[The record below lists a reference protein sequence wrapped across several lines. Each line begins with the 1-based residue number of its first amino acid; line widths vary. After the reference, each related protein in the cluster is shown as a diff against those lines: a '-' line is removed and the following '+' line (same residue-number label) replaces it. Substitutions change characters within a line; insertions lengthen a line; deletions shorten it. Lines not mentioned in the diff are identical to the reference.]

1 VRLTRFALGAGVVV
15 VVAFMLL
22 VAIGMH
28 GAFTP
33 IIAILALGGL
43 IACGNLLYGKHS
55 HGAAATARVRP
66 AQEAQNRA
74 IDETQAQAR
83 LAREQARQQRQQARR
98 RRWSGG
104 ASGGGETHGGGMG
117 GMGGAGGGR

>member
-1 VRLTRFALGAGVVV
+1 MTLTRFALGAGVVV
-15 VVAFMLL
+15 VVVFMLL

-33 IIAILALGGL
+33 IIIILALGGL

-74 IDETQAQAR
+74 IDETQEQAR
-83 LAREQARQQRQQARR
+83 LAREQARSQRRQARR
-98 RRWSGG
+98 GRVGG
-104 ASGGGETHGGGMG
+104 VGRVGGEGGGDGGGD
-117 GMGGAGGGR
+117 GR

>member
-74 IDETQAQAR
+74 IDETQEQAR
-83 LAREQARQQRQQARR
+83 LAREQARQQRQQARHR
-98 RRWSGG
+98 
-104 ASGGGETHGGGMG
+104 GE
-117 GMGGAGGGR
+117 GGRGREGGRRSGDGGTGRGVGQ

>member
-1 VRLTRFALGAGVVV
+1 MRLTRFALGAGVVV
-15 VVAFMLL
+15 VVVFMLL

-33 IIAILALGGL
+33 IIIILALGGL

-74 IDETQAQAR
+74 IDE
-83 LAREQARQQRQQARR
+83 ARR
-98 RRWSGG
+98 
-104 ASGGGETHGGGMG
+104 AAAAPTTTTTTTTTTPNDEPP
-117 GMGGAGGGR
+117 AP

>member
-1 VRLTRFALGAGVVV
+1 LALGAGVVV

-74 IDETQAQAR
+74 IDETQEQAR
-83 LAREQARQQRQQARR
+83 LARQQARQQRQQARR
-98 RRWSGG
+98 RWGSSGSG
-104 ASGGGETHGGGMG
+104 RQGGSASGSSSGGG
-117 GMGGAGGGR
+117 GAP

>member
-1 VRLTRFALGAGVVV
+1 MRFTRFALGAGVVV

-22 VAIGMH
+22 VAIGIH
-28 GAFTP
+28 GALTP
-33 IIAILALGGL
+33 VIAIVALVGL

-74 IDETQAQAR
+74 IDEAQER
-83 LAREQARQQRQQARR
+83 ARQERQQARTR
-98 RRWSGG
+98 RDE
-104 ASGGGETHGGGMG
+104 GGGQ
-117 GMGGAGGGR
+117 

>member
-74 IDETQAQAR
+74 IDETQEQAR
-83 LAREQARQQRQQARR
+83 LARQQARQQRQQARR
-98 RRWSGG
+98 RWGSSGSG
-104 ASGGGETHGGGMG
+104 RQGGSASGSSSGGG
-117 GMGGAGGGR
+117 GAL

>member
-1 VRLTRFALGAGVVV
+1 MRLTRFALGAGVVV
-15 VVAFMLL
+15 VVVFMLL
-22 VAIGMH
+22 IAIGMQ

-33 IIAILALGGL
+33 IIIILALGGL

-74 IDETQAQAR
+74 IDETQ
-83 LAREQARQQRQQARR
+83 EQARRAREEARSQRRQGRR
-98 RRWSGG
+98 GRV
-104 ASGGGETHGGGMG
+104 GGG
-117 GMGGAGGGR
+117 GGAGAGAEGGGGGR

>member
-1 VRLTRFALGAGVVV
+1 MRLTRFALGAGVVV

-74 IDETQAQAR
+74 IDETQ
-83 LAREQARQQRQQARR
+83 EHARQQRQHARQQRQRARR
-98 RRWSGG
+98 GG
-104 ASGGGETHGGGMG
+104 GGGGGESREGGG
-117 GMGGAGGGR
+117 GGGSREGGGDGGR